1 MREYCIDNFVINDKI
16 IALFIRGPKDICI
29 LSILWYIIIYYKYIY
44 IINNYSIYIIY
55 TYL

>member
-44 IINNYSIYIIY
+44 IINNYSIYII
-55 TYL
+55 